1 MIKRDFR
8 FLTYFIHKML
18 MSDYICLKGSKE
30 NEGDIVDKS
39 RLSRTC

>member
-18 MSDYICLKGSKE
+18 MNDYICLKGSKE